1 MVRFISSLFNLYLIT
16 NNMNSQIMTT
26 ADINILFRLLYTHPF
41 DGNIWKLI
49 TLFIH
54 ENKTNSIQFI
64 LTDNP
69 LNNHQSIFKI
79 PRPNQASYD
88 RMRNSIVKYKS
99 YKVAQQLFALE
110 ELFGDKSFILFESN
124 GDRWYHQNDNTI
136 VYVNSG
142 IGFID
147 AMVENLIIGDT
158 E

>member
-1 MVRFISSLFNLYLIT
+1 
-16 NNMNSQIMTT
+16 MTT
-26 ADINILFRLLYTHPF
+26 PDINILFRLLYTHPF

-54 ENKTNSIQFI
+54 ETKLEKVTFSI
-64 LTDNP
+64 TDNP
-69 LNNHQSIFKI
+69 LLNHELVFKI
-79 PRPNQASYD
+79 PRPNQTSYD
-88 RMRNSIVKYKS
+88 KMRNSIVKYKS

-110 ELFGDKSFILFESN
+110 ELFADKSFIIYESK

-136 VYVNSG
+136 VYINSG

-147 AMVENLIIGDT
+147 AMVENLIMSSA